1 MVWRCKP
8 LTTKRTTDRTLV
20 LIQGGMGI
28 GGVKIPSGMTAGAR
42 ATARKKRPLVLS
54 VQAGDVVI
62 VWASQEAKST
72 QSKDWWMGEV
82 LRVETEPMDG
92 EPSPLLQVADVETG
106 MVCLVECDQVQ
117 RVRIPIH
124 APLTTK

>member
-8 LTTKRTTDRTLV
+8 LTTRHTLGRTLV
-20 LIQGGMGI
+20 LIQGGMSI
-28 GGVKIPSGMTAGAR
+28 SGVKSAVNQE
-42 ATARKKRPLVLS
+42 RPLVLS

-82 LRVETEPMDG
+82 LRMETAPMDG
-92 EPSPLLQVADVETG
+92 DPSPLLQVADVETG
-106 MVCLVECDQVQ
+106 MICLVDCDQVQ

-124 APLTTK
+124 APLTTI

>member
-1 MVWRCKP
+1 M
-8 LTTKRTTDRTLV
+8 TTRHTLGRTLV
-20 LIQGGMGI
+20 LIQGGMSVS
-28 GGVKIPSGMTAGAR
+28 GVKSAVNQE
-42 ATARKKRPLVLS
+42 RPLVLS

-82 LRVETEPMDG
+82 LRMETAPLDG
-92 EPSPLLQVADVETG
+92 DPSPLLQVADVETG
-106 MVCLVECDQVQ
+106 MICLVDCAQVQ

-124 APLTTK
+124 APLTTI

>member
-1 MVWRCKP
+1 M
-8 LTTKRTTDRTLV
+8 TTKRTTDRTLV

-28 GGVKIPSGMTAGAR
+28 GGVKVPSDRPGAAR
-42 ATARKKRPLVLS
+42 AAARKKRPLVLS

-124 APLTTK
+124 APLTTS

>member
-1 MVWRCKP
+1 MSV
-8 LTTKRTTDRTLV
+8 
-20 LIQGGMGI
+20 
-28 GGVKIPSGMTAGAR
+28 GGVSVPSDITS
-42 ATARKKRPLVLS
+42 ATRQKRLLALP

-106 MVCLVECDQVQ
+106 MACLVECDQVQ

-124 APLTTK
+124 APITTF

>member
-20 LIQGGMGI
+20 LIQGGMGV
-28 GGVKIPSGMTAGAR
+28 GGVKVPSGMTPAAR
-42 ATARKKRPLVLS
+42 ATAREKRPFVLS

-82 LRVETEPMDG
+82 LRMETAPMDG
-92 EPSPLLQVADVETG
+92 DPSPLLQVADVETG
-106 MVCLVECDQVQ
+106 MICLVDCDQVQ

-124 APLTTK
+124 APLTTI

>member
-1 MVWRCKP
+1 MTIKHP
-8 LTTKRTTDRTLV
+8 IDRTLV
-20 LIQGGMGI
+20 LIQGGMSV
-28 GGVKIPSGMTAGAR
+28 GGVSVPSDITSAAR
-42 ATARKKRPLVLS
+42 QKRLLALP

-72 QSKDWWMGEV
+72 QSKDWSMGEV
-82 LRVETEPMDG
+82 LRVETAPVDG
-92 EPSPLLQVADVETG
+92 DPSPLLQVADVETG

>member
-8 LTTKRTTDRTLV
+8 LTTRHTLGRTLV
-20 LIQGGMGI
+20 LIQGGMSVS
-28 GGVKIPSGMTAGAR
+28 GVKSAVNQE
-42 ATARKKRPLVLS
+42 RPLVLS

-82 LRVETEPMDG
+82 LRMETAPMDG
-92 EPSPLLQVADVETG
+92 DPSPLLQVADVETG

-124 APLTTK
+124 APLTTI

>member
-8 LTTKRTTDRTLV
+8 LTTKHPIDRTLV
-20 LIQGGMGI
+20 LIQGGMSV
-28 GGVKIPSGMTAGAR
+28 GGVSVPSDITSAAR
-42 ATARKKRPLVLS
+42 QKRLLALP

-62 VWASQEAKST
+62 VWATQEAKST

-124 APLTTK
+124 APLTTS

>member
-1 MVWRCKP
+1 MVWRCQP
-8 LTTKRTTDRTLV
+8 LTTKPTADRTLV

-28 GGVKIPSGMTAGAR
+28 SGVKIPSGVTAGAR
-42 ATARKKRPLVLS
+42 ATARKRRPLLLS

-124 APLTTK
+124 APLTTS

>member
-1 MVWRCKP
+1 M
-8 LTTKRTTDRTLV
+8 TTRHTLGRTLV
-20 LIQGGMGI
+20 LIQGGMSI
-28 GGVKIPSGMTAGAR
+28 SGVKSAVNQE
-42 ATARKKRPLVLS
+42 RPLVLS

-82 LRVETEPMDG
+82 LRVEAAALDG

-106 MVCLVECDQVQ
+106 MICLVDCDQVQ

-124 APLTTK
+124 APLTTI

>member
-1 MVWRCKP
+1 
-8 LTTKRTTDRTLV
+8 
-20 LIQGGMGI
+20 MGI
-28 GGVKIPSGMTAGAR
+28 GGVKIPSGVPAAAR

-124 APLTTK
+124 APLTTS

>member
-1 MVWRCKP
+1 M
-8 LTTKRTTDRTLV
+8 TTRHTLGRTLV
-20 LIQGGMGI
+20 LIQGGMSVT
-28 GGVKIPSGMTAGAR
+28 GVKSAVNQE
-42 ATARKKRPLVLS
+42 RPLVLS

-82 LRVETEPMDG
+82 LRMETAPLDG
-92 EPSPLLQVADVETG
+92 DPSPLLQVADVETG
-106 MVCLVECDQVQ
+106 MICLVDCAQVQ

-124 APLTTK
+124 APLTTI

>member
-20 LIQGGMGI
+20 LIQGGMGV
-28 GGVKIPSGMTAGAR
+28 GGVKSAVNQE
-42 ATARKKRPLVLS
+42 RPLVLS

-82 LRVETEPMDG
+82 LRMETAPMDG
-92 EPSPLLQVADVETG
+92 DPSPLLQVADVETG
-106 MVCLVECDQVQ
+106 MICLVDCDQVQ

-124 APLTTK
+124 APLTTI

>member
-1 MVWRCKP
+1 M
-8 LTTKRTTDRTLV
+8 TTKRTTDRTLV

-28 GGVKIPSGMTAGAR
+28 GGVKIPSGVT

-124 APLTTK
+124 APLTTT

>member
-1 MVWRCKP
+1 MNGVEVQT

-28 GGVKIPSGMTAGAR
+28 GGVKIPSSVT

-124 APLTTK
+124 APLTTT

>member
-1 MVWRCKP
+1 
-8 LTTKRTTDRTLV
+8 
-20 LIQGGMGI
+20 MGI
-28 GGVKIPSGMTAGAR
+28 GGVKIPSGVTAI
-42 ATARKKRPLVLS
+42 ARKKRPLVLS

-106 MVCLVECDQVQ
+106 MVCLVQCDQVQ

>member
-1 MVWRCKP
+1 M
-8 LTTKRTTDRTLV
+8 TTKRTTDRTLV
-20 LIQGGMGI
+20 LIQGGMSVS
-28 GGVKIPSGMTAGAR
+28 GVRSAVNQE
-42 ATARKKRPLVLS
+42 RPLVLS

-82 LRVETEPMDG
+82 LRMETAPMDG
-92 EPSPLLQVADVETG
+92 DPSPLLQVADVETG
-106 MVCLVECDQVQ
+106 MICLVDCDQVQ

-124 APLTTK
+124 APLTTI

>member
-1 MVWRCKP
+1 M
-8 LTTKRTTDRTLV
+8 TTKHPIGRTLV
-20 LIQGGMGI
+20 LIQGGMSV
-28 GGVKIPSGMTAGAR
+28 GGVSVPSDITSAAR
-42 ATARKKRPLVLS
+42 QKRLLALP

-62 VWASQEAKST
+62 VWATQEAKST

-82 LRVETEPMDG
+82 LRVEDLSMDG
-92 EPSPLLQVADVETG
+92 GDPSPLLQVADVETG

-124 APLTTK
+124 APLTTS